1 VFILIVCIGALALGY
16 LMYSRLVERT
26 ILPFREPTPAVSVN
40 DGMDYVPMSTWRSH
54 LIELLNIAG
63 TGPIFG
69 ALMGAK
75 WGPIVFLWI
84 IGGTILGGAV
94 HDYMSGMMSA
104 RNNGASATWL
114 VKKYLHGTS
123 RYPMLVLGI
132 FLLVMVSATF
142 ARSAG
147 DLLESITGAPLVIWI
162 AVILG
167 YFMLSAVLPINKV
180 IGRIYPVFGILL
192 ITMIVVVI
200 AGLIVG
206 GYTFPS
212 FTLEN
217 LHPSGTSYFPDMFIT
232 VACGAISGF
241 HATQSPM
248 IARCIKQEKDGR
260 PVFYGAMVVES
271 IIAAMWAAA
280 GLAFYAGTT
289 GLADALAE
297 SGAAGVVYDIC
308 TTVAGPI
315 GGALAVIGVL
325 ICPITSGD
333 TALRSARMM
342 IQDDRESDRSDRK
355 NMVLITLVMFAFV
368 AFLCTL
374 DFSILWN
381 YFSWLNQ
388 TLACIMLW
396 TATAFLFETTK
407 KRYTLITTLPALFMT
422 MVTTSFIFHSNL
434 GLNLDD
440 SIALPLGGIMTA
452 IMAVVYLRALFG
464 KNEAPQAA

>member
-1 VFILIVCIGALALGY
+1 MLILIVCIGALALGY
-16 LMYSRLVERT
+16 LVYSRLVERT

-40 DGMDYVPMSTWRSH
+40 DGMDYVPMPTWKTH

-75 WGPIVFLWI
+75 WGPIVFIWI
-84 IGGTILGGAV
+84 VGGTILGGAV
-94 HDYMSGMMSA
+94 HDYMSGMMSV

-114 VKKYLHGTS
+114 TKHYLFGKS
-123 RYPMLVLGI
+123 RYPILVLGV
-132 FLLVMVSATF
+132 FLLLMVSATF

-147 DLLESITGAPLVIWI
+147 DLLESITGLDLTIWVLVIL
-162 AVILG
+162 A
-167 YFMLSAVLPINKV
+167 YFALSAILPINKV
-180 IGRIYPVFGILL
+180 IGRIYPVFGVLL
-192 ITMIVVVI
+192 ITMVVVVI
-200 AGLIVG
+200 AGLVVG
-206 GYTFPS
+206 GYAFPS

-217 LHPSGTSYFPDMFIT
+217 LHPTGASYFPDMFIT

-248 IARCIKQEKDGR
+248 IARCIKHEKDGR
-260 PVFYGAMVVES
+260 PVFYGAMIVES

-289 GLADALAE
+289 GLADALTD
-297 SGAAGVVYDIC
+297 GGPAGVVYDIC

-342 IQDDRESDRSDRK
+342 IQDDRELDKSDRGK
-355 NMVLITLVMFAFV
+355 MVLVTLIMFAFI
-368 AFLCTL
+368 AIMCTL

-388 TLACIMLW
+388 TLAAIVLW
-396 TATAFLFETTK
+396 TATAFLFTTTK
-407 KRYTLITTLPALFMT
+407 KRYTLITALPALFMT
-422 MVTTSFIFHSNL
+422 MVVTSFIFHSNL
-434 GLNLDD
+434 GLGLDD
-440 SIALPLGGIMTA
+440 SIAMPLGGIVTA
-452 IMAVVYLRALFG
+452 IMAVVYLRFLFMKG
-464 KNEAPQAA
+464 PTPQAA